1 MWGLWYTDIKI
12 TMVNMLRALLEKVNY
27 ERIDEYYKKGYGNSK
42 KELKGNDRNR
52 KTLRKWRIPSMDSAV
67 YDMAEK
73 ISKLE
78 DRVIEIEIRIFWKT
92 E

>member
-52 KTLRKWRIPSMDSAV
+52 KTLRK
-67 YDMAEK
+67 
-73 ISKLE
+73 
-78 DRVIEIEIRIFWKT
+78 
-92 E
+92 